1 MNIMNI
7 KLGWISSIKI
17 GGKII
22 GSIAILSVYIILAI
36 LFSSHTPIYNPFS
49 SGAGGEVHYEK
60 GKVLSIDEQVI
71 NSSGFSGL
79 YIGRQIVDVLIESGQ
94 YKGQTF

>member
-60 GKVLSIDEQVI
+60 GKVISIDEQVI
-71 NSSGFSGL
+71 N
-79 YIGRQIVDVLIESGQ
+79 
-94 YKGQTF
+94 